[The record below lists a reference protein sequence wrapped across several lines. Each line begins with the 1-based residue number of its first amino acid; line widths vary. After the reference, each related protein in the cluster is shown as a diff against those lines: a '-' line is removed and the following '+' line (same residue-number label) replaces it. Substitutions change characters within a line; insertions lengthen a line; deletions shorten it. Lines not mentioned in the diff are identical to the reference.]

1 MSTQLAYM
9 AGLFDGEGSV
19 DFKRRLHKRKNKPK
33 AYWYQYITCEMAGRN
48 PDYVKEKIE
57 EQLYKTNPLY

>member
-19 DFKRRLHKRKNKPK
+19 DYAKRFHKRKN
-33 AYWYQYITCEMAGRN
+33 N
-48 PDYVKEKIE
+48 PEPIGISVLLAKW
-57 EQLYKTNPLY
+57 L